1 MNGNHL
7 SMAEAAAH
15 LGLAVSTVRAY
26 RARGLFA
33 EPSGVQWGRPYWTRQ
48 ALDAWQAARPGVP
61 GRPPRRSND

>member
-33 EPSGVQWGRPYWTRQ
+33 EPSGMQWGRPYWTV
-48 ALDAWQAARPGVP
+48 ADLDEWQANRPGTP
-61 GRPPRRSND
+61 GRPRKG